1 MSVKSG
7 GVGGGRV
14 RIGVGARWRWCGR
27 PTRMV
32 EIKETLL
39 VEAVEVIKAAED
51 SDARDITHYL
61 KCKPFLFFEATEAVE
76 VIEVSDVI
84 TSGEIIEPTEVFR
97 ATYTLEIDNLIA
109 RITSF

>member
-39 VEAVEVIKAAED
+39 VEAVEVMPLPYWMLADAASPRWRWVSE
-51 SDARDITHYL
+51 SNVRDQKVKPKRWDPAYFSSCEA
-61 KCKPFLFFEATEAVE
+61 KCV
-76 VIEVSDVI
+76 
-84 TSGEIIEPTEVFR
+84 G
-97 ATYTLEIDNLIA
+97 
-109 RITSF
+109 

>member
-1 MSVKSG
+1 
-7 GVGGGRV
+7 
-14 RIGVGARWRWCGR
+14 
-27 PTRMV
+27 
-32 EIKETLL
+32 
-39 VEAVEVIKAAED
+39 
-51 SDARDITHYL
+51 
-61 KCKPFLFFEATEAVE
+61 LFFEATEAVE